1 MSCSIFFTNGCGGR
15 SIIVNIYKLLC
26 CWFLLICM
34 AVSLHAAQT
43 DTASGKSSGAA
54 HHRSVRET
62 AGTFE
67 NSSSCSICHQN
78 IYKQFR
84 ESMHARSF
92 ANPLFRKTFF
102 GEVLKRSAK
111 DEAMTEEVEGCIAC
125 HSPLTFLMNRGRIN
139 TVREEQ
145 IKPGF
150 SGVECDVCHRITGH
164 KGPRPRNGNYL
175 AEPGMQKFGPFRLQ
189 SDWHHAYSEL
199 QTRSEVC
206 AVCHNRVNRFGLEI
220 ISTFSEWEASRYAR
234 EGIQCQD
241 CHMNAKGFLTAGKPV
256 FESGKASQ
264 NTSADSPLRS
274 RLYSHRFPGAHSE
287 TQVKGAIKLDLQ
299 VETPAPFPGQ
309 KPSIQVIVVV
319 DNSKSGHKL
328 PTGTVELRLVYLDLY
343 AQVGDRNI
351 PVPASSANG
360 EMFDVSGRSSY
371 DAEILG
377 EGFPRGRRLYRAI
390 CLDSADR
397 PTFYSFD
404 VQKIV
409 FDNRLLADE
418 IRKEFFTLP
427 VPEDIGKELSLV
439 AKLYYLRYPDPFAE
453 KLGVAKASSVE
464 LASVRKDIVLGG
476 QAE

>member
-1 MSCSIFFTNGCGGR
+1 MIRILNRFFCCG
-15 SIIVNIYKLLC
+15 IILV
-26 CWFLLICM
+26 FM
-34 AVSLHAAQT
+34 AVSVQAAQA
-43 DTASGKSSGAA
+43 DTPAGKSVGAA
-54 HHRSVRET
+54 HHRSVREAT
-62 AGTFE
+62 GTFE
-67 NSSSCSICHQN
+67 NSTSCSICHQN

-92 ANPLFRKTFF
+92 ANPLFRKIFF

-111 DEAMTEEVEGCIAC
+111 DETMTEEAEGCIAC
-125 HSPLTFLMNRGRIN
+125 HSPLTSLMNRGRIG
-139 TVREEQ
+139 TLTEEQ
-145 IKPGF
+145 FKPGL

-175 AEPGMQKFGPFRLQ
+175 AVPGMQKFGPFPQQ

-206 AVCHNRVNRFGLEI
+206 AVCHSRVNRFGLEI
-220 ISTFSEWEASRYAR
+220 ISTFSEWEASRYAG

-241 CHMNAKGFLTAGKPV
+241 CHMNAQGFLTAGKPV

-274 RLYSHRFPGAHSE
+274 RLYTHRFPGAHSE
-287 TQVKGAIKLDLQ
+287 TQVKGAIRLDMQ
-299 VETPAPFPGQ
+299 VETPVRVPGK
-309 KPSIQVIVVV
+309 KPEIQVIVVV

-328 PTGTVELRLVYLDLY
+328 PTGTVELRMVYLDLY
-343 AQVGDRNI
+343 AQVGERRI
-351 PVPASSANG
+351 PIPASSANG
-360 EMFDVSGRSSY
+360 EVFDVSGRSRF

-377 EGFPRGRRLYRAI
+377 KDFPQGRRLYRAI
-390 CLDSADR
+390 CVDSADR

-404 VQKIV
+404 AQKIV
-409 FDNRLLADE
+409 FDNRLSADE

-427 VPEDIGKELSLV
+427 VPEDIGKEFSLV

-453 KLGVAKASSVE
+453 RLGVGKAASVE
-464 LASVRKDIVLGG
+464 LAAVRKDIVLGG
-476 QAE
+476 QAD